1 MFRSRPRAAK
11 RSREES
17 PRIEADAP
25 DPAKGNRSAA
35 KADSEL
41 RGLLGK
47 ASKLKKSWKNRV
59 QAGGPLVISDKN
71 ATDDKELEESF
82 NLFGK
87 LIKKMVRR
95 MQTKKYKRRHGGKKA
110 GNNTTAQHEDSHKK
124 KHVRKPA
131 GKPAAAAKPVSAG
144 ARNGTSS
151 SSQNVAAAAAED
163 SSDSTTTAAGA
174 ETTVDSAD
182 TTKKGKTSAGAD
194 YNLDTSPQAERYS
207 ESASCQESSY
217 PVISCFSPSSSSNSC
232 EKFAKLPA
240 IIKLKAFL
248 SYIFCVPSF
257 KSEKNP
263 DFPRRFD
270 CLSHGLISI
279 QIQKQMSTNLFYD
292 WFK

>member
-25 DPAKGNRSAA
+25 DQAKGNRSAA

-110 GNNTTAQHEDSHKK
+110 GNNTTTQHESSHTR
-124 KHVRKPA
+124 KHVRKPG
-131 GKPAAAAKPVSAG
+131 GKSAAKSVSAG
-144 ARNGTSS
+144 AGNGTS
-151 SSQNVAAAAAED
+151 SSQNVAAAAAAAED
-163 SSDSTTTAAGA
+163 SSDSATTAAGA
-174 ETTVDSAD
+174 DTTVEGAD

-207 ESASCQESSY
+207 ESASC
-217 PVISCFSPSSSSNSC
+217 
-232 EKFAKLPA
+232 
-240 IIKLKAFL
+240 
-248 SYIFCVPSF
+248 
-257 KSEKNP
+257 
-263 DFPRRFD
+263 
-270 CLSHGLISI
+270 
-279 QIQKQMSTNLFYD
+279 
-292 WFK
+292 

>member
-25 DPAKGNRSAA
+25 DQAKGNRSAA

-144 ARNGTSS
+144 AGNGTSS
-151 SSQNVAAAAAED
+151 SQNVAAAAAAED

-174 ETTVDSAD
+174 DTTVEGAD

-207 ESASCQESSY
+207 ESASRQ
-217 PVISCFSPSSSSNSC
+217 
-232 EKFAKLPA
+232 
-240 IIKLKAFL
+240 
-248 SYIFCVPSF
+248 
-257 KSEKNP
+257 
-263 DFPRRFD
+263 
-270 CLSHGLISI
+270 
-279 QIQKQMSTNLFYD
+279 
-292 WFK
+292 

>member
-25 DPAKGNRSAA
+25 DPAKANRSAA

-110 GNNTTAQHEDSHKK
+110 GSNTTAQHEGSHAK
-124 KHVRKPA
+124 KHVRKLG
-131 GKPAAAAKPVSAG
+131 GKPAAKPVSPGAG
-144 ARNGTSS
+144 NGTSS
-151 SSQNVAAAAAED
+151 SSQNVAAAAAAED

-174 ETTVDSAD
+174 DTTVEGAD

-207 ESASCQESSY
+207 ECASCQ
-217 PVISCFSPSSSSNSC
+217 
-232 EKFAKLPA
+232 
-240 IIKLKAFL
+240 
-248 SYIFCVPSF
+248 
-257 KSEKNP
+257 
-263 DFPRRFD
+263 
-270 CLSHGLISI
+270 
-279 QIQKQMSTNLFYD
+279 
-292 WFK
+292 